1 MLPTL
6 TKCVLFPP
14 LVFNGYTKTQ
24 HVNSFYMH
32 LYLDFIVE
40 FCMRQGREHK
50 DWKLCFFYAK
60 RRRMEEE
67 LLFLTMPCSSYFMV
81 GDKPVI
87 TIWSPIVCRG
97 GGHWAPPP
105 FFSVSGRNASLLR
118 MFWGCFG
125 WNGIHSTPMR
135 KVQHEGICHLKISK
149 HYSNIALRANI
160 WKFAPDD
167 IPTLGGYLKRKLSN

>member
-1 MLPTL
+1 MYNVHAFVSWYRCI
-6 TKCVLFPP
+6 K
-14 LVFNGYTKTQ
+14 
-24 HVNSFYMH
+24 
-32 LYLDFIVE
+32 

-50 DWKLCFFYAK
+50 DWKHLCFFYAK

-105 FFSVSGRNASLLR
+105 SSPCLDAMPRY
-118 MFWGCFG
+118 WGCSGGASGGMEYIRPPWGRFNMRVYATSKYPNIIQTLRCVQIFENLLQTIFPPWEDIWSANYQINWMSRNNKGGGG
-125 WNGIHSTPMR
+125 W
-135 KVQHEGICHLKISK
+135 EG
-149 HYSNIALRANI
+149 
-160 WKFAPDD
+160 
-167 IPTLGGYLKRKLSN
+167 GGGE